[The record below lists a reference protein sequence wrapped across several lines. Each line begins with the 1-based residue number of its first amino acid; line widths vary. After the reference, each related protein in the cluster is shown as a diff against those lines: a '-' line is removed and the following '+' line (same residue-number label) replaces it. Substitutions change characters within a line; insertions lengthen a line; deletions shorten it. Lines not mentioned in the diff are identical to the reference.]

1 MTGARVTRNDC
12 WPVPATWYPL
22 WVEGKIPQCVML
34 LYPLVDGCIWFH
46 MSRGSG
52 NRAREGVSVTSASAF
67 SPVV

>member
-1 MTGARVTRNDC
+1 MTAGLSLQHGIPC
-12 WPVPATWYPL
+12 GWK
-22 WVEGKIPQCVML
+22 GKYQCVML
-34 LYPLVDGCIWFH
+34 LNPLADGCIWFH

>member
-1 MTGARVTRNDC
+1 MTRAGVTRNDC

-22 WVEGKIPQCVML
+22 WGEGKMPQCAML
-34 LYPLVDGCIWFH
+34 PDPLADGCIWFH

-52 NRAREGVSVTSASAF
+52 NRARERVSVTSASAF